1 MDTEKCR
8 ALICAVE
15 HGSMSAAASYLGYSA
30 SGVSRMIDALEA
42 DLGIKLIARGP
53 RGVVLTSDGVAIE
66 PYLRDVAQA
75 AERARQQT
83 AAAKGLLE
91 GEIAVAS
98 YASVAAAWLPRILQ
112 AFQTQH
118 PGIRVRTMEAG
129 NEQLVSWVEQRAI
142 DCAIFA
148 KRPFRGDW
156 ITLRED
162 PLVAWLPADHPRAK
176 EEAFPLRELDGAPF
190 VETSP
195 NQNTDITQLLTA
207 EGLRPDV
214 RCTTTSSYTT
224 YRLVEAGLGISLN
237 NKLMAQGWVG
247 DVVELPFSPPRTVEL
262 GIAVPS
268 LSHASLATQEFIA
281 CAKDVVRLTQCDAD
295 PNHKGIPVEDVM
307 ARERF
312 EALVAAEAADPTPDS
327 ELFE

>member
-1 MDTEKCR
+1 MPSREYAIHECNDGRPLKEASIRYDGFDDSAKGAFVDTEKCR

-15 HGSMSAAASYLGYSA
+15 RGSMSAAASYLGYTA

-42 DLGIKLIARGP
+42 DLGIKLVARGP
-53 RGVVLTSDGVAIE
+53 RGVVLTSDGVALE

-98 YASVAAAWLPRILQ
+98 YASTAATWLPRILQ
-112 AFQTQH
+112 AFQVRH
-118 PGIRVRTMEAG
+118 PKIRVRTMEAG
-129 NEQLVSWVEQRAI
+129 NEQLVSWVEQRTI

-156 ITLRED
+156 IALRTD
-162 PLVAWLPADHPRAK
+162 PLVAWLPANHPRAG
-176 EEAFPLRELDGAPF
+176 ESAFPLRELDGAPF

-207 EGLRPDV
+207 EGLHPDI
-214 RCTTTSSYTT
+214 RCTTTSSYTS

-237 NKLMAQGWVG
+237 NKLMARGWVG
-247 DVVELPFSPPRTVEL
+247 DVVELPFSPPRSVEL

-268 LSHASLATQEFIA
+268 LVHASLAAQEFIA
-281 CAKDVVRLTQCDAD
+281 CARSVVAD
-295 PNHKGIPVEDVM
+295 EG
-307 ARERF
+307 
-312 EALVAAEAADPTPDS
+312 L
-327 ELFE
+327 